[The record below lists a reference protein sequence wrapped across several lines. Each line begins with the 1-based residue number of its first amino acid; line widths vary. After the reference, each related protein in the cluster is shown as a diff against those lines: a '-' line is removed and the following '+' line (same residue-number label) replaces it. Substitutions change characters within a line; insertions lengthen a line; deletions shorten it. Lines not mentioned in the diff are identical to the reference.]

1 MEPFIG
7 RWKMDSSE
15 NFDKYMEAVGIGF
28 VTRKMANSTKPTHV
42 FIANPDGSYT
52 LRAESAVKNQ
62 EQKFRLNEE
71 FEEHT
76 PDGRNAKS
84 TLRLEDGKLI
94 QDQKA
99 EVDSVI
105 TRELP
110 DPNTLVTK
118 FTANGVTGTRVF
130 KRE

>member
-1 MEPFIG
+1 ME
-7 RWKMDSSE
+7 SSE
-15 NFDKYMEAVGIGF
+15 NFDKYMEAVGVGF
-28 VTRKMANSTKPTHV
+28 VMHKMANSTKPTHV

-52 LRAESAVKNQ
+52 LRAESVKTQ
-62 EQKFRLNEE
+62 EQQFRLNEE

-76 PDGRNAKS
+76 PDGRNAKL
-84 TLRLEDGKLI
+84 TIRVEDGKLI
-94 QDQKA
+94 HDQKGD
-99 EVDSVI
+99 VDSVI

-118 FTANGVTGTRVF
+118 FTAKGVTGTRVF